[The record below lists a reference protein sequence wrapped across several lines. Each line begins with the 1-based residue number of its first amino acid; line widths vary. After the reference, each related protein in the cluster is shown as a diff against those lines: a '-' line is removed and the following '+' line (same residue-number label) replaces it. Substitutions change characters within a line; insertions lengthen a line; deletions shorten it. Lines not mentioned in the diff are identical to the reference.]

1 MKSAT
6 KLAFAVLSIVLTGP
20 GHAAVTLTEWGTL
33 ASVSSYTC
41 ASDFCGD
48 DLVDPSLLLTTLTI
62 LDVDGQDGQTSAT
75 AAVGG
80 TYPTPGSAS
89 GTATVSSGLGLPILK
104 AGAASQ
110 ASTWIAGQALA
121 IQAYEY
127 TGLGETISLDWT
139 LTGSVNNP
147 DSDPLTGLVVFAGLF
162 TAAELSM
169 FPVID
174 ETDPTTTASTAFLL
188 SSLALISPLDNFQEF
203 TTTIG
208 GGGGPDPVIGTGTV
222 SLDVITGE
230 EFYLAMGLMAG
241 AGGVNATSQ
250 SLSTLVGAFD
260 QPYAVEPAFAAVPV
274 PGAVWLLGSA
284 LIGLVGVRRRV

>member
-1 MKSAT
+1 MKLAT
-6 KLAFAVLSIVLTGP
+6 KLAFAVLSILLTGP

-41 ASDFCGD
+41 AGD
-48 DLVDPSLLLTTLTI
+48 DCGADPLDLGLLFDTLSVDA
-62 LDVDGQDGQTSAT
+62 VDGADGQTSAT
-75 AAVGG
+75 AAIGG
-80 TYPTPGSAS
+80 AYPTPGSAS

-104 AGAASQ
+104 AGGASL
-110 ASTWIAGQALA
+110 ANSWIGGQAVA

-127 TGLGETISLDWT
+127 TGPGEIISLDWT
-139 LTGSVNNP
+139 LTGSINNP
-147 DSDPLTGLVVFAGLF
+147 DADPNTGLVVFAGLF
-162 TAAELSM
+162 TAAELSV
-169 FPVID
+169 FLVID
-174 ETDPTTTASTAFLL
+174 ETDPTTTFSTAFLL

-203 TTTIG
+203 NTTIG
-208 GGGGPDPVIGTGTV
+208 GGGPDPTIIGTGTV
-222 SLDVITGE
+222 SLDVVTGE

-284 LIGLVGVRRRV
+284 VIGLVGVHRRV

>member
-1 MKSAT
+1 MKLAIR
-6 KLAFAVLSIVLTGP
+6 LAFAALSIGLTGP

-48 DLVDPSLLLTTLTI
+48 DVLDPVLLATTLTI
-62 LDVDGQDGQTSAT
+62 LDVDGQDGQTSAMT
-75 AAVGG
+75 GVGG
-80 TYPTPGSAS
+80 SYPTPGSAS
-89 GTATVSSGLGLPILK
+89 GMATVSSGLGLPILK

-127 TGLGETISLDWT
+127 TGLGETISLTWT
-139 LTGSVNNP
+139 LTGSINNP
-147 DSDPLTGLVVFAGLF
+147 DSDPLTGLSVFARLF
-162 TAAELSM
+162 RATDLGA

-174 ETDPTTTASTAFLL
+174 ETDQETTVATAFLL
-188 SSLALISPLDNFQEF
+188 GSLALISSEDNFQEF

-208 GGGGPDPVIGTGTV
+208 GGGGPDPIIGTDTV
-222 SLDVITGE
+222 SLEVVTGE

-250 SLSTLVGAFD
+250 SLSTLVGDFD
-260 QPYAVEPAFAAVPV
+260 QPYAVAPAFAAVPV

-284 LIGLVGVRRRV
+284 VIGLVGVRRRV